1 MASGSIDLDQFV
13 AELLSTDE
21 VLRAARQEA
30 ANVLEQQKEILLREF
45 DNHPV
50 TKEIEAGPEAANLSG
65 TLGGKGNLFSFIGF
79 DDADTPV
86 APVKELLNGIS
97 LGSMRRNNAMG
108 VLNFKVNM
116 PSEEEFEAIS
126 KMPWET
132 GRSWLFEIERAI
144 SGLGNYIYG
153 QFKNSRS
160 GTGYEVSSP
169 VDTKTFSPVPYFRTM
184 LEKFV
189 IKLKQ

>member
-1 MASGSIDLDQFV
+1 MAGKINLQQFKSD
-13 AELLSTDE
+13 LLSNPQ
-21 VLRAARQEA
+21 VLAAAKAEA
-30 ANVLEQQKEILLREF
+30 SKALLQQKEILINEF
-45 DNHPV
+45 NSHPV
-50 TKEIEAGPEAANLSG
+50 TQEIEAGPEASNSSG

-86 APVKELLNGIS
+86 APIRELLNKIT
-97 LGSMRRNNAMG
+97 LGSIKKNTAAG
-108 VLNFKVNM
+108 VLEFKVNM

-160 GTGYEVSSP
+160 GTGYEASSP

>member
-1 MASGSIDLDQFV
+1 MAGRINLEQFKND
-13 AELLSTDE
+13 LLSNE
-21 VLRAARQEA
+21 VVLAAAKAEA
-30 ANVLEQQKEILLREF
+30 GKVLSEQKEILINEF
-45 DNHPV
+45 NNHPV
-50 TKEIEAGPEAANLSG
+50 TQEIEAGPEAGNLSG

-79 DDADTPV
+79 DDADTPI
-86 APVKELLNGIS
+86 APVKELLNKIT
-97 LGSMRRNNAMG
+97 LGTMRRNNAKG

-116 PSEEEFEAIS
+116 PSEEEFEAVS
-126 KMPWET
+126 KMPWEN
-132 GRSWLFEIERAI
+132 GRSWLFEVERAI
-144 SGLGNYIYG
+144 SGLGNYLYG

-189 IKLKQ
+189 SKLKQ

>member
-1 MASGSIDLDQFV
+1 MAGKINLQQFKSD
-13 AELLSTDE
+13 LLSNPQ
-21 VLRAARQEA
+21 VLAAAKAEA
-30 ANVLEQQKEILLREF
+30 SKALLQQKEILINEF
-45 DNHPV
+45 NSHPV
-50 TKEIEAGPEAANLSG
+50 TQEIEAGPEASNSSG

-86 APVKELLNGIS
+86 APIRELLNKIT
-97 LGSMRRNNAMG
+97 LGSIKKNTAAG
-108 VLNFKVNM
+108 VLEFKVNM

-169 VDTKTFSPVPYFRTM
+169 VDTKTFSPVPYFKTM
-184 LEKFV
+184 LEKF
-189 IKLKQ
+189 IIRLKQ